1 MHIETRFFRGALV
14 ALALLALSAVTAAP
28 AAAQFYDRDHTLRFR
43 GGLFEPEGDSEYWE
57 DSESLFTGDAA
68 ELEDALLGFDYEL
81 GLGDSGHL
89 SLLLSASGF
98 SGEDDREDLFF
109 VDELG
114 NPIVHTV
121 TLDVASFT
129 AGLKLDLFPRGP
141 VRPYV
146 GVGGGYYVWDLEE
159 EGDFVFSG
167 PQFDEIFFDTFQD
180 DGATLGY
187 YFMGGVAIPFNE
199 SWGIFAE
206 GRWHFAE
213 DELGGD
219 FEDFGDLDLSG
230 REISGGVSWTF

>member
-1 MHIETRFFRGALV
+1 MHIETRIFRGAFV
-14 ALALLALSAVTAAP
+14 ALALFVLSAATAAP

-43 GGLFEPEGDSEYWE
+43 GGLFEPKGDSDYWE

-68 ELEDALLGFDYEL
+68 DLEDVLLGFDYEK
-81 GLGDSGHL
+81 GLGSHL

-98 SGEDDREDLFF
+98 SGEDDREDLVFEDQF
-109 VDELG
+109 G

-129 AGLKLDLFPRGP
+129 AGLKLDLFPHGP

-146 GVGGGYYVWDLEE
+146 GVGGGYYAWDLEE
-159 EGDFVFSG
+159 RGDFVFVG
-167 PQFDEIFFDTFQD
+167 PEFDEIFFDTFQD

-187 YFMGGVAIPFNE
+187 YFLGGVAIPFNE

-206 GRWHFAE
+206 GRWHRAE
-213 DELGGD
+213 DELGDD

-230 REISGGVSWTF
+230 REISAGFAWTF